1 MKSRITTVFTLI
13 ITVFSGTA
21 IAFPFE
27 NSHQAYVDD
36 VRIHYRY
43 WPVAEEELKGSF
55 LLVHGFAGS
64 TFSWQE
70 VADSLQNLGYAV
82 VAVDLPPFGF
92 SDKSSRINRSMTA
105 HAERLHQ
112 LIHTSFPGR
121 TWHLAGHSMG
131 GAVVQAYAL
140 MYPEDLNSV
149 TFVAGAL
156 FSRISEG
163 GQHVNVLLRL
173 SPLRF
178 VLGELAEQ
186 WFITGN
192 RVEQLLESA
201 YGKPPTEEQVNAY
214 LQPLRIPGTARAIL
228 SSAAYNREIRSLEAN
243 ALEVPA
249 IAIWGKEDTW
259 VNYRGRKPVLEQMQ
273 NLQLVLMEDT
283 GHNPMETHFDE
294 FMEAW
299 LAALQGMYYTQ

>member
-27 NSHQAYVDD
+27 NSHQVYVDD

-43 WPVAEEELKGSF
+43 WPVAKEELKGSF

-92 SDKSSRINRSMTA
+92 SDKSSRINRSITA

-163 GQHVNVLLRL
+163 GQQVNFLLRL

-273 NLQLVLMEDT
+273 NLHLVLLEDT
-283 GHNPMETHFDE
+283 GHNPMETHFDA
-294 FMEAW
+294 FMKAW
-299 LAALQGMYYTQ
+299 LAALQGMHYTQ